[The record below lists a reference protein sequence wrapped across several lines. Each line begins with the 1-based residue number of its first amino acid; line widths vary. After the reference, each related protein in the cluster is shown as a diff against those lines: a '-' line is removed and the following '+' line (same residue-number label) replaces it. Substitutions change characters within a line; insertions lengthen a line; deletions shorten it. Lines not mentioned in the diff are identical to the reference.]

1 METYP
6 IYKPDG
12 KLAGFEI
19 ENTWISFHS
28 IYKILAPIEGIQ
40 NIKHQFKSE
49 ICFVFTFQG
58 EQCVITEPP
67 ERNDR
72 FWIGLKD
79 DQNSTIDIMPIH
91 KAFQE
96 YKQNKW
102 LINLLSKIKIA
113 KTDNDNKNQS
123 TI

>member
-28 IYKILAPIEGIQ
+28 IYKILTPIEDVQ
-40 NIKHQFKSE
+40 DIKHQFKSE

-58 EQCVITEPP
+58 EPCVIREPP
-67 ERNDR
+67 EKKDR
-72 FWIGLKD
+72 YWIGLKD
-79 DQNSTIDIMPIH
+79 NQNSTADIEPIH

-96 YKQNKW
+96 HKQNKW
-102 LINLLSKIKIA
+102 LINLLSKIK
-113 KTDNDNKNQS
+113 KTNIDDKNKPA
-123 TI
+123 T

>member
-28 IYKILAPIEGIQ
+28 IYKILTPIEGVQ

-49 ICFVFTFQG
+49 ICFVFTFHG
-58 EQCVITEPP
+58 EQCVIKEPP
-67 ERNDR
+67 EKNDR
-72 FWIGLKD
+72 FWIGMKD
-79 DQNSTIDIMPIH
+79 SQNSTTDIMPIQR
-91 KAFQE
+91 AFHE
-96 YKQNKW
+96 YKQKKW
-102 LINLLSKIKIA
+102 LINLLSRIKNP
-113 KTDNDNKNQS
+113 KTDADNEKKPG
-123 TI
+123 T

>member
-28 IYKILAPIEGIQ
+28 IYKILTPIEGIQ
-40 NIKHQFKSE
+40 DIKHQFKSE
-49 ICFVFTFQG
+49 TCFVFTFQG
-58 EQCVITEPP
+58 EQCVIKELL
-67 ERNDR
+67 EKNDR
-72 FWIGLKD
+72 FWIGLND
-79 DQNSTIDIMPIH
+79 NQNSTIDILPIH

-96 YKQNKW
+96 HKQNKW
-102 LINLLSKIKIA
+102 IINLLSKIKIT
-113 KTDNDNKNQS
+113 KIDNDNKKKS
-123 TI
+123 AI